1 MKRLFYLIALL
12 AVAFACQA
20 TPTIPT
26 VGATIP
32 SGDKNDG
39 APGTVFQLCKRTY
52 KAARINDNGG
62 LSNFEGSNYLE
73 VYIEGKYPD
82 ECSFHGM
89 MGGIEPKWVTPI
101 DAEGLFF
108 SRLFYEGQKIGCL
121 SDGTPIYIY
130 ILLNLF
136 KYGWR
141 ILHWGSTTRRH
152 FSSSIKG
159 SEYSLFWR
167 GLPAD

>member
-12 AVAFACQA
+12 AVAFASQA

-26 VGATIP
+26 VGATFP
-32 SGDKNDG
+32 TGDRNDG

-52 KAARINDNGG
+52 KATRINDNGS
-62 LSNFEGSNYLE
+62 LTNYEGSNYLE

-82 ECSFHGM
+82 ECSFHGL

-108 SRLFYEGQKIGCL
+108 LDCFMKDKRLDVYQMAHR
-121 SDGTPIYIY
+121 YIY

-136 KYGWR
+136 KIRMGDITLGFNNR
-141 ILHWGSTTRRH
+141 AP
-152 FSSSIKG
+152 
-159 SEYSLFWR
+159 LFIIR
-167 GLPAD
+167 QRA